1 MLRLRLEKPPQK
13 YPPLP
18 EIPAPILALR
28 DLALD
33 LRVTWRPEAEALF
46 AALDGEGWRESRRNP
61 VRLLQA
67 LPPGVLDLAARDEG
81 YVVSVERVRRALAEE
96 DESPSALPE
105 ARELSERGEIVGY
118 FCAEF
123 GIAECLPIY
132 AGGLG
137 ILAGDTLKSAS
148 DLGVPLV
155 GAGLFYREGYFRQTI
170 GSGGWQV
177 ENNPVSD
184 PDTLPLSIALDRD
197 GKPLLVEVEFP
208 GRVVFALVRLAR
220 AGRVLVA
227 LLDTDV
233 DENSPADR
241 AIAQR
246 LYGGDIETRLQQE
259 ILLGIGGLRAL
270 DALGRR
276 PNVRHLNE
284 GHAAFATLERA
295 RQVVAEEGVPFAEA
309 RAVATAGNVFTTH
322 TPVSAGFDVF
332 PRDLVE
338 RYFGNFAG
346 ALGISFDDLFELGRE
361 VANPERNAFSMASL
375 ALRLSAKANG
385 VSRLHARVARALWH
399 RMAPEV
405 PVDEVPIVPITN
417 GVHRATWLDP
427 EMRFDDLRR
436 PEPGEIWRRHQ
447 ALRDRLVRRCREILG
462 RDDALDPKALTIGFA
477 RRFATYKR
485 APLAFT
491 DPDRLA
497 RLLGAEGRPV
507 QLIFAGKAHPHDD
520 PGKEFLHR
528 IVAFGEEE
536 RFGGRVIFL
545 PDYDV
550 DLARLLVS
558 GCDVWL
564 NNPERPLEASGT
576 SGMKAGMNG
585 VLNLSALDGWWDE
598 APREETGFS
607 FGLAQDHPPEDVMA
621 LALYTALEKDVV
633 PLFYERDAE
642 GVPRGWV
649 EKMRNAIERIG
660 ALFSSDRMLKE
671 YVAQCY
677 VPCAR
682 RSQKAGDSRNAAPA
696 APIAAVPDDAE
707 LARRQ

>member
-1 MLRLRLEKPPQK
+1 MLRLRLEQPPQK
-13 YPPLP
+13 FPPLP
-18 EIPAPILALR
+18 EIPEAILALR
-28 DLALD
+28 ELALD
-33 LRVTWRPEAEALF
+33 LRATWRPAVGALF
-46 AALDGEGWRESRRNP
+46 AALDGAAWEAGKRNA
-61 VRLLQA
+61 VRLLQSLA
-67 LPPGVLDLAARDEG
+67 PGVLDAAARDPE
-81 YVVSVERVRRALAEE
+81 YVRLVASVREALQKE

-105 ARELSERGEIVGY
+105 ARELAERGEIVGY

-148 DLGVPLV
+148 DLGVPV
-155 GAGLFYREGYFRQTI
+155 AGAGLFYREGYFRQSI
-170 GSGGWQV
+170 SGEGWQQ
-177 ENNPVSD
+177 ERNPAAD
-184 PDTLPLSIALDRD
+184 PDTLPLSIALDRE
-197 GKPLLVEVEFP
+197 GNPLVVEVEFP
-208 GRVVFALVRLAR
+208 GRTVSALVRLAR
-220 AGRVLVA
+220 VGRVLLA
-227 LLDTDV
+227 LLETDIP
-233 DENSPADR
+233 ENSPEDR
-241 AIAQR
+241 AIAHR

-259 ILLGIGGLRAL
+259 VLLGIGGLRAL

-295 RQVVAEEGVPFAEA
+295 RQVVAEEGLPFSEA
-309 RAVATAGNVFTTH
+309 RTVAQAGSVFTTH
-322 TPVSAGFDVF
+322 TPVPAGIDIF
-332 PRDLVE
+332 PRELVE
-338 RYFGNFAG
+338 RYFSGFAG
-346 ALGISFDDLFELGRE
+346 QLGISFDDLFELGRE
-361 VANPERNAFSMASL
+361 VANPERNAFSMAAL

-417 GVHRATWLDP
+417 GVHRDTWTDP
-427 EMRFDDLRR
+427 EMRFDDLPR
-436 PEPGEIWRRHQ
+436 PDPSEIWRRHE
-447 ALRDRLVRRCREILG
+447 ALRERLVTRSRQILG
-462 RDDALDPKALTIGFA
+462 REVLDPRALTIGFA

-485 APLAFT
+485 APLVFT

-497 RLLGAEGRPV
+497 RLLHGDGRPV

-528 IVAFGEEE
+528 IVAFSEEE
-536 RFGGRVIFL
+536 RFRGKVIFL

-550 DLARLLVS
+550 DIARLLVS

-607 FGLAQDHPPEDVMA
+607 FGLAQDHPPADVMA
-621 LALYTALEKDVV
+621 LALYTALETDVV
-633 PLFYERDAE
+633 PLFYDRNGD
-642 GVPRGWV
+642 GIPRGWI
-649 EKMRNAIERIG
+649 EKMRNSIERIG
-660 ALFSSDRMLKE
+660 TLFSTDRMLRE
-671 YVAQCY
+671 YVEQCY

-682 RSQKAGDSRNAAPA
+682 GSQKAGDPRGAASAIPA
-696 APIAAVPDDAE
+696 AEPGDPE
-707 LARRQ
+707 LAATE

>member
-1 MLRLRLEKPPQK
+1 MLRVRLEKPPQR

-18 EIPAPILALR
+18 EIPEPIIALR
-28 DLALD
+28 ELALD
-33 LRVTWRPEAEALF
+33 LRSTWRPDAGALF
-46 AALDGEGWRESRRNP
+46 SALDGDAWRDARRNP
-61 VRLLQA
+61 VGLLQGLA
-67 LPPGVLDLAARDEG
+67 PGVLDAAAGDAA
-81 YVVSVERVRRALAEE
+81 YVSEVESVRGRLGEE
-96 DESPSALPE
+96 DESLPALEE
-105 ARELSERGEIVGY
+105 ARELSDRGEVIGY

-155 GAGLFYREGYFRQTI
+155 GAGLFYREGYFRQTV
-170 GSGGWQV
+170 SAEGWQ
-177 ENNPVSD
+177 EEHNPVAD
-184 PDTLPLSIALDRD
+184 PDTLPLSVALDRS

-208 GRVVFALVRLAR
+208 GRTVSALVRLAR
-220 AGRVLVA
+220 AGRVLLA

-233 DENSPADR
+233 EENSPDDR
-241 AIAQR
+241 AIARR
-246 LYGGDIETRLQQE
+246 LYGGDGETRLQQE
-259 ILLGIGGLRAL
+259 ILLGVGGLRAL

-284 GHAAFATLERA
+284 GHAAFATLEKA
-295 RQVVAEEGVPFAEA
+295 RQLVAEEGLPFTEA
-309 RAVATAGNVFTTH
+309 RAVATAGTVFTTH

-338 RYFGNFAG
+338 RYFAPFAR

-375 ALRLSAKANG
+375 ALRLSARANG

-417 GVHRATWLDP
+417 GVHRRTWTDP
-427 EMRFDDLRR
+427 EMRFDDMRR
-436 PEPGEIWRRHQ
+436 PEPGEIWRRHE
-447 ALRDRLVRRCREILG
+447 ALRERLVRRCREILG
-462 RDDALDPKALTIGFA
+462 REALDPKALTIGFA

-485 APLAFT
+485 APLVFT
-491 DPDRLA
+491 DADRLA
-497 RLLGAEGRPV
+497 RLLDADGRPV
-507 QLIFAGKAHPHDD
+507 QLVFAGKAHPHDD

-536 RFGGRVIFL
+536 RFRGRVIFL

-649 EKMRNAIERIG
+649 EKMRNAIDRIG
-660 ALFSSDRMLKE
+660 TLFSSDRMLRE

-682 RSQKAGDSRNAAPA
+682 RSQKAGDARNAPSAVAPA
-696 APIAAVPDDAE
+696 PEAGDAE

>member
-1 MLRLRLEKPPQK
+1 MLRVRLEKPPQK
-13 YPPLP
+13 YPSLP
-18 EIPAPILALR
+18 PIPEPILALR
-28 DLALD
+28 EIALD
-33 LRVTWRPEAEALF
+33 LRATWRPEIGALF
-46 AALDGEGWRESRRNP
+46 AALDGEAWRETRRNA
-61 VRLLQA
+61 VRLLQGLA
-67 LPPGVLDLAARDEG
+67 PGVLDIASHDAA
-81 YVVSVERVRRALAEE
+81 YVSAVESVRRRLEEE
-96 DESPSALPE
+96 DEAPPALAE
-105 ARELSERGEIVGY
+105 ARELAERGEIVGY

-137 ILAGDTLKSAS
+137 ILAGDTLKSAA

-155 GAGLFYREGYFRQTI
+155 GAGLFYREGYFRQSI
-170 GSGGWQV
+170 DAGGRQQ
-177 ENNPVSD
+177 ENNPAAD
-184 PDTLPLSIALDRD
+184 PDALPLTTALDRE
-197 GKPLLVEVEFP
+197 GNPLIVEVEFP
-208 GRVVFALVRLAR
+208 GRAVSALVRLAKV
-220 AGRVLVA
+220 GRVPLA
-227 LLDTDV
+227 LLDTDIP
-233 DENSPADR
+233 ENTAEDR
-241 AIAQR
+241 AMTHR
-246 LYGGDIETRLQQE
+246 LYGGDTETRLQQE
-259 ILLGIGGLRAL
+259 VLLGIGGLRAL
-270 DALGRR
+270 DALGFR

-284 GHAAFATLERA
+284 GHAAFATLEKA
-295 RQVVAEEGVPFAEA
+295 RQVVAEDGVPFAEA
-309 RAVATAGNVFTTH
+309 RAIATAGNVFTTH
-322 TPVSAGFDVF
+322 TPVPAGIDIF
-332 PRDLVE
+332 PRELVE
-338 RYFGNFAG
+338 RYFGAFA
-346 ALGISFDDLFELGRE
+346 AELGISFADLFELGRE
-361 VANPERNAFSMASL
+361 VADLERSAFSMAAL

-417 GVHRATWLDP
+417 GVHRGTWTDP

-436 PEPGEIWRRHQ
+436 PDPSDIWRRHEG
-447 ALRDRLVRRCREILG
+447 LRGRLVARCREILA
-462 RDDALDPKALTIGFA
+462 REVLDPKALTIGFA

-485 APLAFT
+485 APLVFT

-497 RLLGAEGRPV
+497 RLLHAEGRPV
-507 QLIFAGKAHPHDD
+507 QLIFAGKAHPHDE

-536 RFGGRVIFL
+536 RFRSNVIFL

-607 FGLAQDHPPEDVMA
+607 FGLAQDHPPADVMA
-621 LALYTALEKDVV
+621 LALYTALESDVV
-633 PLFYERDAE
+633 PLFYERDPE

-649 EKMRNAIERIG
+649 EKMRNAIDRIG
-660 ALFSSDRMLKE
+660 TLFSTDRMLRE
-671 YVAQCY
+671 YVEQCY
-677 VPCAR
+677 LPCAR
-682 RSQKAGDSRNAAPA
+682 GSQKAGDARGAAPPSA
-696 APIAAVPDDAE
+696 AATGEPGDAE
-707 LARRQ
+707 LARRA

>member
-1 MLRLRLEKPPQK
+1 MLRLRLEKPSQK

-18 EIPAPILALR
+18 EIPEPILALR
-28 DLALD
+28 EIALD
-33 LRVTWRPEAEALF
+33 LRATWRPEIGALF
-46 AALDGEGWRESRRNP
+46 SALDADAWRDTRRNA
-61 VRLLQA
+61 VRLLQGLA
-67 LPPGVLDLAARDEG
+67 PGVLDVATRDAA
-81 YVVSVERVRRALAEE
+81 YVSAVEAVRRKLEEE
-96 DESPSALPE
+96 DEAPPALAE
-105 ARELSERGEIVGY
+105 ARELADRGELVGY

-137 ILAGDTLKSAS
+137 ILAGDTLKSAA

-155 GAGLFYREGYFRQTI
+155 GAGLFYREGYFRQTV
-170 GSGGWQV
+170 GTDGRQQ
-177 ENNPVSD
+177 ENNPSAD
-184 PDTLPLSIALDRD
+184 PDALPLSTALDRE
-197 GKPLLVEVEFP
+197 GEPLLVEVEFP
-208 GRVVFALVRLAR
+208 GRTVSALVRLAKV
-220 AGRVLVA
+220 GRVLLA

-233 DENSPADR
+233 PRNTAEDR
-241 AIAQR
+241 AITHR
-246 LYGGDIETRLQQE
+246 LYGGDVETRLQQE
-259 ILLGIGGLRAL
+259 ILLGVGGLRAL

-284 GHAAFATLERA
+284 GHAAFATLEKA
-295 RQVVAEEGVPFAEA
+295 RQIVTENGLPFAEA
-309 RAVATAGNVFTTH
+309 RPIATAGSVFTTH
-322 TPVSAGFDVF
+322 TPVPAGIDIF

-338 RYFGNFAG
+338 RYFAGFA
-346 ALGISFDDLFELGRE
+346 AQLGISFADLFELGRE
-361 VANPERNAFSMASL
+361 VADLDRNAFSMAAL

-405 PVDEVPIVPITN
+405 PVDEVPIIPVTN
-417 GVHRATWLDP
+417 GVHRGTWTDP
-427 EMRFDDLRR
+427 EMRLDDLRR
-436 PEPGEIWRRHQ
+436 PEPSEIWRRHD
-447 ALRDRLVRRCREILG
+447 ALRERLIRQCRKILG
-462 RDDALDPKALTIGFA
+462 RDVLDPKALTIGFA

-485 APLAFT
+485 ALMIFT
-491 DPDRLA
+491 DPDRVA
-497 RLLGAEGRPV
+497 RLLHAEGRPV
-507 QLIFAGKAHPHDD
+507 QLIFAGKAHPHDE
-520 PGKEFLHR
+520 PGKEFLQR

-536 RFGGRVIFL
+536 RFRNSVIFL

-550 DLARLLVS
+550 DIARLMVS

-607 FGLAQDHPPEDVMA
+607 FGLAQDHPPADVMA
-621 LALYTALEKDVV
+621 LALYTALESDVI

-649 EKMRNAIERIG
+649 EKMRNSIERIG
-660 ALFSSDRMLKE
+660 TLFSTDRMLRE
-671 YVAQCY
+671 YVELCY

-682 RSQKAGDSRNAAPA
+682 GSQKAGDARGAAPPA
-696 APIAAVPDDAE
+696 AAAADEPGDAE
-707 LARRQ
+707 LARRA